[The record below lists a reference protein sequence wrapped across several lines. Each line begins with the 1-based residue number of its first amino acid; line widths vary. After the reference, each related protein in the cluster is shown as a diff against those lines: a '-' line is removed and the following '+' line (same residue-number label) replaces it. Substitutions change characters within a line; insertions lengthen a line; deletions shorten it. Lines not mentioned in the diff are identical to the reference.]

1 MGVYVTIEREV
12 EVELSDFDDEAIRD
26 EFYERNL
33 GGGAE
38 DWDEKAELEKA
49 YQLEYAGKRA
59 EAFEILWK
67 MCLIKLN
74 KVV

>member
-1 MGVYVTIEREV
+1 MDIKRIPDSV
-12 EVELSDFDDEAIRD
+12 IRD
-26 EFYERNL
+26 EYYERNL

-38 DWDEKAELEKA
+38 DWDEQVELEKA
-49 YQLEYAGKRA
+49 YALEWQGKRA

-67 MCLIKLN
+67 HCLIKLN

>member
-1 MGVYVTIEREV
+1 MVWVTIETEV
-12 EVELSDFDDEAIRD
+12 EVDMSDFEDSDIRA
-26 EFYERNL
+26 EFYNRNL

-38 DWDEKAELEKA
+38 DWDEHAELEKA

-59 EAFEILWK
+59 ESFEILWK
-67 MCLIKLN
+67 FCLIKLN